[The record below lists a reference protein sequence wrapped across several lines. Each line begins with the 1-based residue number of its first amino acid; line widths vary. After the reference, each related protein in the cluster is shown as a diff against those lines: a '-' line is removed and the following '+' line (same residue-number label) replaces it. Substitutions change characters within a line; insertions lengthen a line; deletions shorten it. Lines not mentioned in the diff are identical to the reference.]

1 MNKKV
6 YVCYD
11 INNDYDIVISFIND
25 LYLTNAVD
33 LVATSSD
40 LLFEDIEGVKSMINK
55 SDLFIVLCG
64 YHTNIS
70 KNVTIESEI
79 AEALGKE
86 NLYIN
91 CRYNW
96 YKTNAPKNAK
106 DTSIIY
112 QWSKENLMLLKEK
125 YNEG

>member
-91 CRYNW
+91 CRYNR

-125 YNEG
+125 YQ

>member
-55 SDLFIVLCG
+55 SEDSRSVVVK
-64 YHTNIS
+64 Y
-70 KNVTIESEI
+70 
-79 AEALGKE
+79 KE
-86 NLYIN
+86 
-91 CRYNW
+91 
-96 YKTNAPKNAK
+96 
-106 DTSIIY
+106 
-112 QWSKENLMLLKEK
+112 
-125 YNEG
+125 